1 MNIKSL
7 FRWRITF
14 GALWKGNIPFEKGHI
29 RVMKANVTNGV
40 FGLSSHLFKIWTW
53 SSHRMWKTRLQILC
67 IVFEAQFGIVILKI
81 TNMCFAFAHQAT
93 HLRFSP
99 QLYASIPTMSK
110 VSLFRSSSFLGV
122 LWEANMPFE
131 KNHTWRDMK
140 TKVSV
145 KKYLVHTNFKRT
157 VKRII
162 LTGIIYSWSTL
173 KRIRPI
179 FQIFWRYL
187 NIYY

>member
-1 MNIKSL
+1 MHFSNFSTKFTENIANHVAQPQYNCCEPAWNNYSKHAGFVFLVYFLPILSSLYNSIMNIKSL

-99 QLYASIPTMSK
+99 QLYASIPMRQWVK
-110 VSLFRSSSFLGV
+110 FPYLGRV
-122 LWEANMPFE
+122 AF
-131 KNHTWRDMK
+131 
-140 TKVSV
+140 
-145 KKYLVHTNFKRT
+145 
-157 VKRII
+157 
-162 LTGIIYSWSTL
+162 
-173 KRIRPI
+173 
-179 FQIFWRYL
+179 
-187 NIYY
+187 

>member
-1 MNIKSL
+1 MKFSQNVENQVANPLYSFWGPVWDSYSENNEYV
-7 FRWRITF
+7 FRLRSPGYSFTIFTP
-14 GALWKGNIPFEKGHI
+14 II
-29 RVMKANVTNGV
+29 CIYTN
-40 FGLSSHLFKIWTW
+40 
-53 SSHRMWKTRLQILC
+53 
-67 IVFEAQFGIVILKI
+67 A
-81 TNMCFAFAHQAT
+81 
-93 HLRFSP
+93 
-99 QLYASIPTMSK
+99 TMSK

-131 KNHTWRDMK
+131 KNHTWRGMK

-157 VKRII
+157 VRRII